1 MLLVF
6 EATYTPFPSTANYSK
21 LSRKDHE
28 RGFVKDYEGCPMMT
42 ATDDSNP
49 WWSIFKQAI
58 AAAGGKLAKLEI
70 LATTTNSRFFRRMG
84 IPTLGFSP
92 MKNTPILLHD
102 HNEILKDSVY

>member
-1 MLLVF
+1 MTSQLPHSLFVM
-6 EATYTPFPSTANYSK
+6 T
-21 LSRKDHE
+21 DHE

-102 HNEILKDSVY
+102 HNEVLLINGCGWVRAIS